1 MVLNL
6 TLSRP
11 FKRGKFL
18 IHLHTTN
25 VQSSGLASG
34 DILTAKKTT
43 DNCILYHC
51 SSIGFL
57 KDIDQGLGYPG
68 LGLYMMFEPHL
79 ISLDKL
85 KMGANTEFALQVI
98 LIWVV
103 FRTMHQFVPG
113 ICKV

>member
-1 MVLNL
+1 MSEENNGQLY
-6 TLSRP
+6 TLP
-11 FKRGKFL
+11 LF
-18 IHLHTTN
+18 IHWI
-25 VQSSGLASG
+25 LA
-34 DILTAKKTT
+34 
-43 DNCILYHC
+43 
-51 SSIGFL
+51 
-57 KDIDQGLGYPG
+57 DIDQGLGYPG

-85 KMGANTEFALQVI
+85 KMGANAEFALQVI

>member
-1 MVLNL
+1 MSEENNGQLY
-6 TLSRP
+6 TLP
-11 FKRGKFL
+11 LF
-18 IHLHTTN
+18 IHWI
-25 VQSSGLASG
+25 LA
-34 DILTAKKTT
+34 
-43 DNCILYHC
+43 
-51 SSIGFL
+51 
-57 KDIDQGLGYPG
+57 DIDQGLGYPG